1 MEGSHS
7 FDVHSRLSPEMVSRR
22 LQVLAFVRDY
32 LAKWRK
38 SPSQGEI
45 AAGLGVA
52 RTTVRRS
59 LRSLWAEG
67 LLLRTPGERGLTLP
81 EEREAAVRTLAALGC
96 TVWHGGQLL
105 GGPVSTLLPGGVLD
119 YLPPEM
125 SGAVNGQVK
134 RDRAGAG

>member
-7 FDVHSRLSPEMVSRR
+7 FEVLSRLSPGMACRR

-32 LAKWRK
+32 LGKWHK
-38 SPSQGEI
+38 SPSQSEI

-52 RTTVRRS
+52 RATVRRA
-59 LRSLWAEG
+59 LRSLTAEG

-96 TVWHGGQLL
+96 TVWHGTELL
-105 GGPVSTLLPGGVLD
+105 GGQVSTLLPGGFLD
-119 YLPPEM
+119 YDPLE
-125 SGAVNGQVK
+125 QH
-134 RDRAGAG
+134 GAGHGKAGREKAGQS